1 MSLTPLRWLARNL
14 STLILALVLAV
25 VVWVSAVLT
34 ADPNEEAVYRSVAI
48 ERIGQDPN
56 LLLVGDIPG
65 EVELTLRAPLSIWAK
80 INDDANLVH
89 AWIDLTGLEAGEHV
103 VKVKTRIDA
112 SPIRYVQV
120 NPSELRLVLEPLA
133 TRDFAV
139 QLIVSGQLPLG
150 YQKGDPTTEPITVT
164 VSGPASAVNKVALVR
179 ASLNING
186 ATDYVRRMI
195 SVEAVDENGS
205 QVSNVLLVPK
215 TVTAL
220 QPVSLLG
227 GFKNVVVKVVT
238 KGQVANGYRLTNISV
253 SPPTVT
259 LFSDDPE
266 LLDGVPGYV
275 DTLPVDLNNLT
286 DDIEINVGLNL
297 SEGVTL
303 VREPSVL
310 VQVSVA
316 AIEGS
321 LTLTLPVEIVGLAP
335 ELQATISPATVDV
348 IIAGPLNI
356 LEQLT
361 PASFRVVLDLSSLPP
376 GVYQRSPIVD
386 LLPDLV
392 RIQTTLP
399 ETVEVL
405 IEIAPTL
412 TPSLTSS
419 VTASPVDGAA
429 PTETPTP

>member
-14 STLILALVLAV
+14 STLLLAFILAV

-34 ADPNEEAVYRSVAI
+34 ADPNEEAVYRSVPI
-48 ERIGQDPN
+48 ERIGQDSN
-56 LLLVGDIPG
+56 MLLVGDIPD
-65 EVELTLRAPLSIWAK
+65 EVELTLRAPRSIWAK
-80 INDDANLVH
+80 INNDPNLVH
-89 AWIDLTGLEAGEHV
+89 AWVDLTGLEAGEHML
-103 VKVKTRIDA
+103 KVKTRIDA

-120 NPSELRLVLEPLA
+120 NPSEIRLVLEPLVA
-133 TRDFAV
+133 LDFPV
-139 QLIVSGQLPLG
+139 QLSVSGQLPLG

-164 VSGPASAVNKVALVR
+164 VSGPASAVNKVAQVR
-179 ASLNING
+179 ASINING
-186 ATDYVRRMI
+186 ATDFVRRVTSI
-195 SVEAVDENGS
+195 DAVDENGN

-215 TVTAL
+215 TVTVI

-253 SPPTVT
+253 APPTVT

-275 DTLPVDLNNLT
+275 DTMPVDLNNLT

-297 SEGVTL
+297 PEGVTL
-303 VREPSVL
+303 VRDPSVL

-321 LTLTLPVEIVGLAP
+321 LTLTLPVEVTGLAP
-335 ELQATISPATVDV
+335 EFQALISPATVDV
-348 IIAGPLNI
+348 IVAGPLNI

-361 PASFRVVLDLSSLPP
+361 PASFRVVLDLSGLPT
-376 GVYQRSPIVD
+376 GVYQRSPVVD

-405 IEIAPTL
+405 IELAP
-412 TPSLTSS
+412 
-419 VTASPVDGAA
+419 
-429 PTETPTP
+429 TPTPAPTTSATSSAPQEPTPVITPTP